1 MFASYLQQESLSY
14 HQTQY
19 RHSFILTG
27 NEITRPW
34 HLLFLVRGQHW
45 FRKQES
51 ASKEK
56 NYKQIEKK

>member
-1 MFASYLQQESLSY
+1 MFASYLQQEILSY

-19 RHSFILTG
+19 HCFFILMG
-27 NEITRPW
+27 NQITRPW

-45 FRKQES
+45 FQKQES

-56 NYKQIEKK
+56 NYKQTEKK